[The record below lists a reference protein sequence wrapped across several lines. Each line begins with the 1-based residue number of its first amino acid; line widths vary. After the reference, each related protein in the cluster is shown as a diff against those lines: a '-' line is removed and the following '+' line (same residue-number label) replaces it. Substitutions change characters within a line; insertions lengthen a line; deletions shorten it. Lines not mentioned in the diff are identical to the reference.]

1 MRMNKKKFMQTAM
14 GMEIES
20 TVRTWDSA
28 LEEKKKA
35 ELRNGHPDQGLGY
48 TYWNNT
54 CISCQA
60 KWEAFKVAIYQFYGI
75 LFYFTRTDEYFGIC
89 NEDESIWLL
98 KIRRERKNDE

>member
-35 ELRNGHPDQGLGY
+35 EEG
-48 TYWNNT
+48 
-54 CISCQA
+54 
-60 KWEAFKVAIYQFYGI
+60 
-75 LFYFTRTDEYFGIC
+75 
-89 NEDESIWLL
+89 
-98 KIRRERKNDE
+98 RR